1 MKVFRNIKKNKNIA
15 IALGYFDGVHIGHRK
30 IIKNLIRLS
39 KENNLKSAVVTFEKN
54 PANYFNQNLIPD
66 IQTYKDKEIILE
78 ALGVDYVYELDFEEY
93 KNISAFD
100 YLKNI
105 LIENFDPKFIV
116 VGYNHTFGKDKTGTV
131 QFLKD
136 MEINYNYKAIIV
148 PEEKYKDEIEVS
160 STSIRQLIQE
170 GELEKVKPL
179 LGRYF
184 SLRNLV
190 IKGDK
195 LARVLGYPTANTLWP
210 NTLVKLPHGVYFGFA
225 QVDSKVIP
233 ALISWGNKPTLSD
246 GKNEMLE
253 AHIYNF
259 SENIYGKIIKIIFV
273 QKLRD
278 QENFGNIR
286 VLKTRLQKDYKH
298 FEAWARVMSYS

>member
-1 MKVFRNIKKNKNIA
+1 MKVFRNIEKNKNIA

-210 NTLVKLPHGVYFGFA
+210 NTLVKLPYGVYFGFA
-225 QVDSKVIP
+225 QIDSKVIP

-286 VLKTRLQKDYKH
+286 VLKTQLQKDYKH

>member
-1 MKVFRNIKKNKNIA
+1 MKVFRNIEKNKNIA

-66 IQTYKDKEIILE
+66 IQTYKDKEIILD

-131 QFLKD
+131 QFLKN

-210 NTLVKLPHGVYFGFA
+210 NTLVKLPYGVYFGFA

-286 VLKTRLQKDYKH
+286 VLKTQLQKDYKH

>member
-1 MKVFRNIKKNKNIA
+1 MKVFRNIEKNKNIA

-210 NTLVKLPHGVYFGFA
+210 NTLVKLPYGVYFGFA

-286 VLKTRLQKDYKH
+286 VLKTQLQKDYKH

>member
-1 MKVFRNIKKNKNIA
+1 MKVFRNIEKNKNIA

-66 IQTYKDKEIILE
+66 IQTYKDKEIILD

-210 NTLVKLPHGVYFGFA
+210 NTLVKLPYGVYFGFA

-286 VLKTRLQKDYKH
+286 VLKTQLQKDYKH

>member
-1 MKVFRNIKKNKNIA
+1 MKVFRNIEKNKNIA

-136 MEINYNYKAIIV
+136 MEINYNYKAIII

-210 NTLVKLPHGVYFGFA
+210 NTLVKLPYGVYFGFA
-225 QVDSKVIP
+225 QIDSKVIP

-286 VLKTRLQKDYKH
+286 VLKTQLQKDYKH